1 MLAGSSRAAPL
12 SPVPPPSPPI
22 PLLSLPEAPLQVV
35 GSTPTWAGTAVFANL
50 PPQDAAAEL
59 YAGRAD
65 VVLGT
70 LPLPAPPAGIDAPVA
85 VPVGVFAVSVVY
97 QLPGVALRLDI
108 PALCALLGGQISVW
122 NAPALHALNP
132 GVTLPALP
140 VLLSARVARNGVSL
154 AVAGSCVKAGIW
166 PASQLKSNWTART
179 AFARATL
186 GAQKS
191 DLNIPG
197 ALALFS
203 PLDVP
208 PGAQVALLRS
218 PGGTFVPPRS
228 ELGLSGP
235 RLPGAPPLLPL
246 DPFGALHATDA
257 VGAYPLRGL
266 IWASVLPHQ
275 AYRGRTVQRAQQI
288 LSLLDALRGSTGH
301 GLAGLP
307 LNAWSSVRLRY
318 GSALVVPAISPP

>member
-1 MLAGSSRAAPL
+1 MKELHRDINLIRSARRGATATDHRQGRQRIIAVCLLCLLTGRGQAALPGLQL
-12 SPVPPPSPPI
+12 SPAPPPPI
-22 PLLSLPEAPLQVV
+22 PLLSLPEPPLRVV
-35 GSTPTWAGTAVFANL
+35 GSTPTWAGTAVFDNL

-65 VVLGT
+65 LVLGT
-70 LPLPAPPAGIDAPVA
+70 LPLPAPPAGIDAPISL
-85 VPVGVFAVSVVY
+85 PVGVFAVSVVY

-108 PALCALLGGQISVW
+108 PALCALLNGQISQW
-122 NAPALHALNP
+122 NAPALRALNP

-154 AVAGSCVKAGIW
+154 AVAGTCVKAGVW
-166 PASQLKSNWTART
+166 PVSQLKSNWTARA
-179 AFARATL
+179 AFTRATL

-218 PGGTFVPPRS
+218 PGAAMERPEVS
-228 ELGLSGP
+228 W
-235 RLPGAPPLLPL
+235 
-246 DPFGALHATDA
+246 D
-257 VGAYPLRGL
+257 
-266 IWASVLPHQ
+266 
-275 AYRGRTVQRAQQI
+275 
-288 LSLLDALRGSTGH
+288 
-301 GLAGLP
+301 
-307 LNAWSSVRLRY
+307 
-318 GSALVVPAISPP
+318 